1 MHRFPCLPTIALVD
15 PIPDTAPY
23 HTYHQ
28 LPPPTCHPSPPRTT
42 LINTPRYVATDEI
55 VSPAAQAPSLAS
67 TASAVD
73 VSSRAALEE
82 LETEAKRP
90 RHVSL
95 YFAASKR

>member
-1 MHRFPCLPTIALVD
+1 
-15 PIPDTAPY
+15 
-23 HTYHQ
+23 
-28 LPPPTCHPSPPRTT
+28 
-42 LINTPRYVATDEI
+42 VATDEI
-55 VSPAAQAPSLAS
+55 VSPAVQALSLAS